1 MVLMLVSRCL
11 AETKGDIRAI
21 LCDQIGM
28 NSELVKN
35 VIDTCIE
42 KYMDKRHSKLVLNE
56 NAKKLLA
63 SVNDGIS
70 LKADPSE
77 SMKSVYLFEDLI
89 SRRVIPCFSIGG
101 LPTEYLLVDDGD
113 YICIGTE
120 NLGEFRKRQYFHNAG

>member
-1 MVLMLVSRCL
+1 MSVRLYDLGVECVEHQREKIKMFAWPIAAWKCYIPNSLSPDINILEKMVLMLVSRCL

-63 SVNDGIS
+63 SVNDGRTNFC
-70 LKADPSE
+70 A
-77 SMKSVYLFEDLI
+77 
-89 SRRVIPCFSIGG
+89 
-101 LPTEYLLVDDGD
+101 
-113 YICIGTE
+113 
-120 NLGEFRKRQYFHNAG
+120 